1 MTHQQNVQNYFN
13 CWITQDFSQLTDYF
27 HEEII
32 YRECYGPIYMG
43 LSEIKRWIA
52 DMLKKNCAGMEN
64 LSNLGSSTR
73 YFCC

>member
-1 MTHQQNVQNYFN
+1 M
-13 CWITQDFSQLTDYF
+13 TDYF

-52 DMLKKNCAGMEN
+52 DMLKKQTVLEWKIYRILEVAPG
-64 LSNLGSSTR
+64 
-73 YFCC
+73 YFRC